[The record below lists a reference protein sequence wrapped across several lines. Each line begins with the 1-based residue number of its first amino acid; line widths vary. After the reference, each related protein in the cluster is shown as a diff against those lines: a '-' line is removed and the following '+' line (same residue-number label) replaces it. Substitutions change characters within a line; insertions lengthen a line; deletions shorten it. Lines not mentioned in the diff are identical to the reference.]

1 MSKSH
6 EEGNTKL
13 HILEIARSE
22 FAARGYYA
30 TSMDSI
36 VRLTGLSKGA
46 IYWHFRSK
54 HDLFKAVLEN
64 EAANV
69 KEIMFPCEQ
78 DLKEKDLKQFFL
90 ERGERLIDF
99 HISSRENT
107 LLWLHI
113 SVEAQRG
120 NTEVAEIAT
129 DILDSTINELIERI
143 TGFAPDISSSEEGLD
158 LKELILLFEALFN
171 GLLLDLQFKRNP
183 ELTKKFWRFLVTRLL
198 SKNEKNE

>member
-1 MSKSH
+1 MDKH
-6 EEGNTKL
+6 KEGNTKL
-13 HILEIARSE
+13 HILNIARSE

-36 VRLTGLSKGA
+36 TKTTGLSKGA
-46 IYWHFRSK
+46 IYWHFKSK
-54 HDLFKAVLEN
+54 RDLFKAVLEN

-69 KEIMFPCEQ
+69 KKIVFPRKEDLQ
-78 DLKEKDLKQFFL
+78 DKDLKQFFL

-99 HISSRENT
+99 HLSSRENT

-120 NTEVAEIAT
+120 NTEVADIAI
-129 DILDSTINELIERI
+129 DILDSTINELIAKI
-143 TGFAPDISSSEEGLD
+143 TEFAPDISRSREELD
-158 LKELILLFEALFN
+158 LKELILLLEAVFN

-183 ELTKKFWRFLVTRLL
+183 ALVKKFWRFLVNKLL
-198 SKNEKNE
+198 TEGEQK